1 MPKYKS
7 YDSETEQL
15 FSEGLSS
22 ELIAEHLSGK
32 YNDKFLSS
40 NIRKRITAM
49 GLRDNTVST
58 TLENNG
64 MLPEN
69 WDAAWIKSKEASV
82 YIRNGTVSLEAIR
95 EGYVDAVK
103 EAIKSIDSK
112 SWGKKSIDSKSWGK
126 IPIKKQSNNLFVPC
140 IFDLH
145 IGKLAWGQET
155 GENYDYKIAIE
166 RFRYA
171 IEDMIYKASSY
182 DVERILFPVGNDIY
196 NSDKAFP
203 FPQTTKGTPQM
214 DDIRWQ
220 KLFRVGVQLI
230 TEAIIRLSKIA
241 PVDTFTVRSYY

>member
-112 SWGKKSIDSKSWGK
+112 SWGK

-145 IGKLAWGQET
+145 IGKLEIGRAH
-155 GENYDYKIAIE
+155 
-166 RFRYA
+166 
-171 IEDMIYKASSY
+171 
-182 DVERILFPVGNDIY
+182 V
-196 NSDKAFP
+196 
-203 FPQTTKGTPQM
+203 
-214 DDIRWQ
+214 
-220 KLFRVGVQLI
+220 
-230 TEAIIRLSKIA
+230 
-241 PVDTFTVRSYY
+241 